1 MWNEKGFS
9 FQRVPAWPLGS
20 PSAAG
25 YIEGLEIGQRVPGVW
40 IPAHQRVM
48 TKMGRKSASKK
59 RTKVVQAGGDGSVS
73 TGVFVVGIVL
83 IGFCV
88 VMSGVMVAHHLWG
101 LHLPGCGEGS
111 ACAAAANSQWGNIP
125 IGGHLA
131 DGRPRMWPVSF
142 LGLAYFVGLLVAWV
156 SSRRGLSMS
165 FRMLIR
171 FGAMVS
177 VGFVVILI
185 VEGHFCKYCLGT
197 HAGNLA
203 FWLLMERTRKRG
215 VSFASL
221 RPVITTAVVFILASA
236 GLYAAES
243 RERAIVQETQEAAFE
258 ESTQQMVAGARDHA
272 ASNRDAAPATT
283 SEPTPA
289 DHTDN
294 ADAASDTTVT
304 RAQERDADV
313 PDQPWTGAFTGRWRL
328 GPEKAAVRIVM
339 FTDYQCKDCQRI
351 EGEVRQKF
359 SEWTSVSLSIK
370 HFPMDQRCNPNMST
384 TLHAAACWA
393 AQAAEAVGLLAGN
406 DAFWQMHQWLFDL
419 KGDYSQAP
427 LLEYLA
433 ELGVDQDEFF
443 AILRSEETL
452 ANIHQDIDEG
462 MWLGLHFTPMVFI
475 NGIELKGVFAR
486 QAVIR
491 AVEKVLAENPPPMTA
506 EHDRPPPAIDK
517 YISDWRDQYARPMPP
532 DRHAWP
538 RGPDDARVKIVVWG
552 DYLEPYS
559 ARADRMIRQWM
570 KDKPDVQYSFRHFPF
585 DQSCN
590 PVVSRTA
597 YPLSCR
603 ASRAVEAAGVLGG
616 PEAHWKMHVWLFEHQ
631 AGFSDDTLRAAAA
644 QIGLDVDALL
654 QTMEAPEVAAAID
667 EDARAGKPR
676 LYRAQIPTIYA
687 NGKTIPRWFRNGRKD
702 LDKALDKILDAAYA
716 P

>member
-1 MWNEKGFS
+1 MARKHATTKRKGGA
-9 FQRVPAWPLGS
+9 RPASGTT
-20 PSAAG
+20 ARA
-25 YIEGLEIGQRVPGVW
+25 
-40 IPAHQRVM
+40 
-48 TKMGRKSASKK
+48 
-59 RTKVVQAGGDGSVS
+59 AGGDNSVS
-73 TGVFVVGIVL
+73 DGVFVVGIVL

-111 ACAAAANSQWGNIP
+111 ACAAAANSKWGNIP
-125 IGGHLA
+125 LGGHLA

-156 SSRRGLSMS
+156 SSRRGLSMP

-171 FGAMVS
+171 FGALVS
-177 VGFVVILI
+177 IGFVAILI
-185 VEGHFCKYCLGT
+185 LEQHLCKYCLGT

-203 FWLLMERTRKRG
+203 FWLLMERTRKCG
-215 VSFASL
+215 VSLAVL
-221 RPVITTAVVFILASA
+221 RPVITTAVVFIVASA
-236 GLYAAES
+236 GLYVAES
-243 RERAIVQETQEAAFE
+243 RTRAVVQAKQEAEFE
-258 ESTQQMVAGARDHA
+258 ESTQQMVTAAREQA
-272 ASNRDAAPATT
+272 ASGRDAAPAPT

-289 DHTDN
+289 DH
-294 ADAASDTTVT
+294 ADAGPDTAVT
-304 RAQERDADV
+304 DTQQLDADV

-359 SEWTSVSLSIK
+359 PEWTSVSLSIK
-370 HFPMDQRCNPNMST
+370 HFPMDKRCNPNMSA

-433 ELGVDQDEFF
+433 ELGIDQDEFF
-443 AILRSEETL
+443 AILPTDDTL
-452 ANIHQDIDEG
+452 ANIHQDIDEA

-491 AVEKVLAENPPPMTA
+491 AVDKVLAANPPPMTA
-506 EHDRPPPAIDK
+506 EHDHPPPAIEK
-517 YISDWRDQYARPMPP
+517 YISDWRDQYARPTPP
-532 DRHAWP
+532 DGHAWP

-559 ARADRMIRQWM
+559 ARADRLIRAWM

-585 DQSCN
+585 DQTCN

-603 ASRAVEAAGVLGG
+603 ASRAAEGAGLLGG
-616 PEAHWKMHVWLFEHQ
+616 IDAHWKMHVWLFEHQ

-644 QIGLDVDALL
+644 QIGLDVDALF
-654 QTMEAPEVAAAID
+654 QAMDTPEVAAAID

-687 NGKTIPRWFRNGRKD
+687 NGKTIPRWFRNGQKD
-702 LDKALDKILDAAYA
+702 LDQALDKILDAAYGQ
-716 P
+716 